1 MNDYYSCMGDYK
13 SVSFNLLQ
21 KQMAQI
27 MQKEKKKEKI
37 KGIEVEEAGRKRRKP
52 KF

>member
-27 MQKEKKKEKI
+27 MQKEKKRKDQRNRSGGGGE
-37 KGIEVEEAGRKRRKP
+37 EEEEA
-52 KF
+52 